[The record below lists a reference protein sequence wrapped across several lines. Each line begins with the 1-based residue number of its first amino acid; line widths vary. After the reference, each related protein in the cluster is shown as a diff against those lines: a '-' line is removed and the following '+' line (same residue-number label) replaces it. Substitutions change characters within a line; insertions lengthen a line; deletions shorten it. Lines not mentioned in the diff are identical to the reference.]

1 MENDEKERF
10 EEKNKKLFI
19 VLILLG
25 IIIAIVAL
33 YALFHSGWDYF
44 KSDRIYQNA
53 AKEYIQSSD
62 KSGNDQTESPWFD
75 MIDVDFAGLKQIN
88 EDVAGW
94 IYFENED
101 ISYPVMYA
109 GDNETYLHTTFNKEE
124 ASAGALFV
132 DELNTP
138 DFSDAHSLIYGHNMR
153 NLSMFGRLKYYI
165 SDSDYYE
172 NHSYFQII
180 TAEKKYRYKISS
192 YKLVDADSDIYTIF
206 KVSSDAFADFYKNS
220 IESGANIKD
229 KVTIDEDTRI
239 ITLST
244 CSADDKRLVVSAY
257 LIDEY

>member
-1 MENDEKERF
+1 MENDEMKRF
-10 EEKNKKLFI
+10 AEKNKKLFI
-19 VLILLG
+19 ILILLG
-25 IIIAIVAL
+25 IIIAIIAL
-33 YALFHSGWDYF
+33 YSLINSGWDYL
-44 KSDRIYQNA
+44 KSDRIYQKA
-53 AKEYIQSSD
+53 AKEYVKISD
-62 KSGNDQTESPWFD
+62 KSENDQTDLPWFE
-75 MIDVDFAGLKQIN
+75 MVEVDIAGLKQIN

-109 GDNETYLHTTFNKEE
+109 GDNETYLHTTFNNET

-132 DELNTP
+132 DEMNAP

-165 SDSDYYE
+165 SDPDYYE
-172 NHSYFQII
+172 THAYFQII
-180 TAEKKYRYKISS
+180 TADKKYRYKISS

-206 KVSSDAFADFYKNS
+206 KVSSDAFADYYKNS
-220 IESGANIKD
+220 IESHANIKD
-229 KVTIDEDTRI
+229 KVTIDADTKI